1 MLSMTDWR
9 ILATRKGEDNGM
21 IVCESGHSGE
31 LPA

>member
-9 ILATRKGEDNGM
+9 ILATGKGDDNGM
-21 IVCESGHSGE
+21 IVRESGHSRE